1 MLGVEG
7 ELDFKLAGESVEVT
21 LPTLLPGKLPAEHVW
36 TLKVENAQ

>member
-7 ELDFKLAGESVEVT
+7 ELAFTQLEGAVEVS

-36 TLKVENAQ
+36 TLKVTKTK